1 MMRQLLKQHVGPM
14 GRSSMLSPQDQP
26 DLLDPEELLPLAA
39 GHSGFPE
46 ATDGLAYEPVQ
57 RLLAVR
63 PCAPPAPRVSC
74 TGDATSASST
84 MRERSSRLASS

>member
-1 MMRQLLKQHVGPM
+1 MMRHGWRHAVGVATRRDP
-14 GRSSMLSPQDQP
+14 LEQP
-26 DLLDPEELLPLAA
+26 DLLLPEELLPVAA

-63 PCAPPAPRVSC
+63 CHR
-74 TGDATSASST
+74 
-84 MRERSSRLASS
+84 R

>member
-1 MMRQLLKQHVGPM
+1 MMRQLLRQHVGP
-14 GRSSMLSPQDQP
+14 GGLRSSSAPSPQDQP
-26 DLLDPEELLPLAA
+26 DLLDPEELLPKAA

-63 PCAPPAPRVSC
+63 PCASPCAVVEISM
-74 TGDATSASST
+74 DAVRTHVACSI
-84 MRERSSRLASS
+84 